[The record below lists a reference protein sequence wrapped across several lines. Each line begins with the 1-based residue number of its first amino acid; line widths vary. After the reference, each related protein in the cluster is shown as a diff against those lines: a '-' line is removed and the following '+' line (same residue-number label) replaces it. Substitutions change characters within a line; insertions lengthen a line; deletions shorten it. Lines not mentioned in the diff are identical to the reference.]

1 MDTQFKKG
9 VLDLCV
15 LSLINQNEMYGYGLK
30 VEMSKIMDV
39 NENTL
44 YPLLRRLEKDELLT
58 TYLKESD
65 EGRSR
70 KYYAITLKGKDY
82 LQKRIQDWYEFTE
95 VVNHILKG
103 GNKDD

>member
-15 LSLINQNEMYGYGLK
+15 LAAIAKKEMYGYGLK
-30 VEMSKIMDV
+30 VEMSKLMDI

-58 TYLKESD
+58 TYNKTSEA
-65 EGRSR
+65 GRAR
-70 KYYAITLKGKDY
+70 KYYAITKKGLEHLNLMKEEW
-82 LQKRIQDWYEFTE
+82 KSFTKS
-95 VVNHILKG
+95 VDMILFEEG
-103 GNKDD
+103 QL

>member
-1 MDTQFKKG
+1 
-9 VLDLCV
+9 
-15 LSLINQNEMYGYGLK
+15 
-30 VEMSKIMDV
+30 MDV

-103 GNKDD
+103 GNKDE